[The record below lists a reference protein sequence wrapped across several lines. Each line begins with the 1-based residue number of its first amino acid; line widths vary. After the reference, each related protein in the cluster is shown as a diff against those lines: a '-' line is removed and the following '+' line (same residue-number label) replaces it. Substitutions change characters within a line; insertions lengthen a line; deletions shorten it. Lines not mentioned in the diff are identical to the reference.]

1 MMPSIIN
8 VLKDSFRLLRQQ
20 PRFFTPKLVSASVG
34 AAWFIGLFSGTG
46 PLYLYAAT
54 GPLLALLALFVSVML
69 AAMVEKKGS
78 GSVLRK
84 GFVEAGRK
92 WRKILLSFL
101 AFTLA
106 AVVIYIPFLAGF
118 VLYYTLGGA
127 VFLAAGALLSLL
139 LLSGFSF
146 LSYFFPIS
154 LLQKGSVSGG
164 FLDSASTALSNSREV
179 VPLTLLSFALL
190 GAASLTPDAGMKALG
205 YAGFFAM
212 RIVSAVATTYI
223 FVVSPNYYLRS

>member
-1 MMPSIIN
+1 M
-8 VLKDSFRLLRQQ
+8 
-20 PRFFTPKLVSASVG
+20 
-34 AAWFIGLFSGTG
+34 
-46 PLYLYAAT
+46 
-54 GPLLALLALFVSVML
+54 LALFVSVML
-69 AAMVEKKGS
+69 AAMVEKKES

-84 GFVEAGRK
+84 GFVDAGRK

-118 VLYYTLGGA
+118 SLYYMLGGA
-127 VFLAAGALLSLL
+127 FFLAAGAFLSLL
-139 LLSGFSF
+139 LLVVFSF

-164 FLDSASTALSNSREV
+164 FMDSASTAVSNSREV

-190 GAASLTPDAGMKALG
+190 VAASLTPDAGMKVLG

-212 RIVSAVATTYI
+212 RIVSAIATTYI